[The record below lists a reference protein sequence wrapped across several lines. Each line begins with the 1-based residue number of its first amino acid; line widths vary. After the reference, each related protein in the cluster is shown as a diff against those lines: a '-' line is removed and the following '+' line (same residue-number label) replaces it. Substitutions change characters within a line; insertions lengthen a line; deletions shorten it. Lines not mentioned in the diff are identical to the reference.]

1 MCDCTGGAVERL
13 GGLDSAR
20 RRTPT
25 RPWRLTRRQLL
36 VGTAAGLVAASLRTT
51 MGCAPPVDV
60 GRLLIHPRTSWG
72 ADLAPRGPLFP
83 EDVRFLLVHHGAMPN
98 SYAPGDVPGLLRSA
112 FLYQT
117 GSAKR
122 WPDVS
127 YNFFVDRFG
136 GVWEGRTG
144 SLAGPVMA
152 DATGGS
158 QGFAQLVCLLGDFTV
173 QAPTAEMTGALVA
186 LLAFLADRHGLNV
199 DPAAPVTFTSRGLRA
214 LARGRHGHRPSHLRP
229 PGHVVHVLPGR
240 RRLPPAGR
248 RDPHAGG
255 GIAGSGAGTAVA
267 TVVAQSSP

>member
-1 MCDCTGGAVERL
+1 MTPQEGGAP
-13 GGLDSAR
+13 SAR
-20 RRTPT
+20 RSLPSAILATVCI
-25 RPWRLTRRQLL
+25 TRRQLL

-60 GRLLIHPRTSWG
+60 GRLRIHPRTSWG
-72 ADLAPRGPLFP
+72 ADLPPRGPLYP

-98 SYAPGDVPGLLRSA
+98 TYGAGDVPGLLRSA

-117 GSAKR
+117 GAARR

-158 QGFAQLVCLLGDFTV
+158 QGFAQLVCLLGDFMV
-173 QAPTAEMTGALVA
+173 QAPTAEMTGSLVA
-186 LLAFLADRHGLNV
+186 LLAFLADRHGLDV
-199 DPAAPVTFTSRGLRA
+199 DPAAPVTFTSRGSERWPAGATVTARPISGHRDMSFTYCPGDAVYRMLAAEIPMRVAALRA
-214 LARGRHGHRPSHLRP
+214 QAPASTRP
-229 PGHVVHVLPGR
+229 P
-240 RRLPPAGR
+240 
-248 RDPHAGG
+248 
-255 GIAGSGAGTAVA
+255 
-267 TVVAQSSP
+267 

>member
-1 MCDCTGGAVERL
+1 MC
-13 GGLDSAR
+13 
-20 RRTPT
+20 
-25 RPWRLTRRQLL
+25 TRRQLL
-36 VGTAAGLVAASLRTT
+36 VGTAAGLLAASLRTT

-72 ADLAPRGPLFP
+72 ADLAPRGPLYP
-83 EDVRFLLVHHGAMPN
+83 EEVRFLLVHHGAMPN

-136 GVWEGRTG
+136 GVWEGRSG

-173 QAPTAEMTGALVA
+173 QAPTAEMTGALVD
-186 LLAFLADRHGLNV
+186 LLAFLADRHDLNV
-199 DPAAPVTFTSRGLRA
+199 DPAAPVTFTSRGSERWPAGATVTARPISGHRDMSFTYCPGDVVYRMLAAEIPMRVAALRA
-214 LARGRHGHRPSHLRP
+214 QAPAPPSL
-229 PGHVVHVLPGR
+229 
-240 RRLPPAGR
+240 
-248 RDPHAGG
+248 
-255 GIAGSGAGTAVA
+255 
-267 TVVAQSSP
+267 QSSS